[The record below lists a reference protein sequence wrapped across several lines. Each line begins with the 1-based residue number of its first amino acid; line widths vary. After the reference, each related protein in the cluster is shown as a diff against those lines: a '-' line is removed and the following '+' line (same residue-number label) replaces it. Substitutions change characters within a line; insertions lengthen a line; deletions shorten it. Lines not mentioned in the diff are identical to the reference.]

1 MTAVTRTPGE
11 VLREARRKDSRAKR
25 AKVVA
30 VVDAMLTSGDLITF
44 TAVAR
49 AAGVSSWLV
58 YAAGMGEHIE
68 AARTRQQRQA
78 ARATQVYPPVGAAS
92 VHTELELTRADNARL
107 RAELSRAR
115 AAIQRQLGHQLDRM
129 GSADLATR
137 VDDLTGQNRELRS
150 EVDGLKQVNMNLE
163 RRLAETGEDLNA
175 ARTSLRRMIGSKNQ
189 RPAVD

>member
-44 TAVAR
+44 TGVAR

-58 YAAGMGEHIE
+58 YADGVREHIE
-68 AARTRQQRQA
+68 AARTRQQRQPT
-78 ARATQVYPPVGAAS
+78 RATQIRPPVSAAS
-92 VHTELELTRADNARL
+92 LQTELELTRADNARL
-107 RAELSRAR
+107 RAELSQAR
-115 AAIQRQLGHQLDRM
+115 AAVQRQLGQQLDQL
-129 GSADLATR
+129 GSADLTARVEELTR
-137 VDDLTGQNRELRS
+137 QNRELRS
-150 EVDGLKQVNMNLE
+150 EVDGLNQVNKNLE

-175 ARTSLRRMIGSKNQ
+175 ARTSLRRMIRAENQ
-189 RPAVD
+189 RGPID

>member
-1 MTAVTRTPGE
+1 MTAATRTPGE

-44 TAVAR
+44 TGVAR

-58 YAAGMGEHIE
+58 YADGVREHIE

-78 ARATQVYPPVGAAS
+78 ARATQAHPPVGAAS
-92 VHTELELTRADNARL
+92 LQTELELTRADNARL
-107 RAELSRAR
+107 RAELSQAR
-115 AAIQRQLGHQLDRM
+115 AAVQRQLGHQLDQL
-129 GSADLATR
+129 GSADLTARVEELTR
-137 VDDLTGQNRELRS
+137 QNRELRS
-150 EVDGLKQVNMNLE
+150 EIDGLNQVNKNLE

-175 ARTSLRRMIGSKNQ
+175 ARTSLRRMIRAENQ
-189 RPAVD
+189 RSVVD